1 MLSLDLRSVTCPCF
15 TAEKWLREW
24 RAKQR
29 ESAGP
34 CVCVSDSNLNVLV
47 FICSDGGCA
56 LMKKFPDSANRSG
69 AVCVCQCRTE
79 PNAGQKAQKAPTAPE
94 RKQRQTPKSFI
105 STVET
110 RRKSSEKKTDKNVID
125 VIVFSSVSGRRKS
138 CSNRRQKNQS
148 EAMKTLLGRRDTLLI
163 GVALFFCPGNGR
175 WWRSWCCFASCS
187 SKFSIFSFYV

>member
-1 MLSLDLRSVTCPCF
+1 MSVF
-15 TAEKWLREW
+15 YGRKMVAGMEGEAERERW
-24 RAKQR
+24 
-29 ESAGP
+29 SV

-105 STVET
+105 SNVET
-110 RRKSSEKKTDKNVID
+110 RRKSSEKKNGQERD
-125 VIVFSSVSGRRKS
+125 R
-138 CSNRRQKNQS
+138 CHCL
-148 EAMKTLLGRRDTLLI
+148 LLGIRPEKKLQ
-163 GVALFFCPGNGR
+163 
-175 WWRSWCCFASCS
+175 
-187 SKFSIFSFYV
+187 